1 MDETPRAKGR
11 LLTPAEV
18 ADHLQI
24 STDRLS
30 KMRIAGNGPAF
41 SKLDARTVRYHPR
54 DVVAFIESCKR
65 TSTGGPASA

>member
-30 KMRIAGNGPAF
+30 RMRTESKGPAF
-41 SKLDARTVRYHPR
+41 VKLDARTVRYHPR
-54 DVVAFIESCKR
+54 DVLAFIESCKR